1 VSFRSIRS
9 NRSFLSILIPEPFKN
24 TRIAWTKYF
33 CIFTSLLL
41 VAFFLMLLL
50 MLSDHITYKSEQV
63 FVSFDYE
70 NRILFTNVD
79 SFELPKSKG
88 QEIAIYKMLDE
99 VDSGE
104 KVLLIISEVDGEL
117 LEIEYSNKT
126 VYKKELVPIYGYILV
141 LTFLAVCIALLVVS
155 LIAVNAKNP
164 VPGGKLDKLAKNIFK
179 SFYKST
185 KHNKYI

>member
-1 VSFRSIRS
+1 
-9 NRSFLSILIPEPFKN
+9 
-24 TRIAWTKYF
+24 
-33 CIFTSLLL
+33 
-41 VAFFLMLLL
+41 MLLL

-126 VYKKELVPIYGYILV
+126 VYKKELVPI
-141 LTFLAVCIALLVVS
+141 
-155 LIAVNAKNP
+155 
-164 VPGGKLDKLAKNIFK
+164 
-179 SFYKST
+179 
-185 KHNKYI
+185 